1 MSTESLKENSS
12 KSINIVND
20 KQDKTLTPGRVNID
34 VLKKKIYEKERKEKK
49 SYIVR
54 LFILGFCIFIC
65 AIGFIKCLLKLIL
78 PFSIFHKPLLL
89 NEK

>member
-12 KSINIVND
+12 KNINIDD

-34 VLKKKIYEKERKEKK
+34 VLKKKIYEKEKKEKLHG
-49 SYIVR
+49 R

-65 AIGFIKCLLKLIL
+65 AIGFIV
-78 PFSIFHKPLLL
+78 SA
-89 NEK
+89 